1 MAMQEIPRQDWVRF
15 CNDYSRDHEGWVA
28 TVEVQG
34 GDVGDHVEARD
45 MPLRGVTFEEKG
57 TDKGSIQIY
66 LDQGS
71 NTNETHTISR
81 PTHVFVSHD
90 SRGEELEVDAE
101 DGTKTLVRLSG
112 SGASKMSDRL

>member
-1 MAMQEIPRQDWVRF
+1 MAMQEIPRQDWIRF
-15 CNDYSRDHEGWVA
+15 CNDYSRDHEGWMA
-28 TVEVQG
+28 TVEVKG

-71 NTNETHTISR
+71 NKNETHTISQ
-81 PTHVFVSHD
+81 PTHVFVNHD
-90 SRGEELEVDAE
+90 ARGEQLEVHAA
-101 DGTKTLVRLSG
+101 DGTKTLLQLSG
-112 SGASKMSDRL
+112 TGGSRMSDRL